1 MEMVNLL
8 PWREK
13 RRHQHR
19 QRFVVVLIAAVVI
32 AAATVQTAMW
42 YVSMQIDQQQARQR
56 YLQQKVTEYQ
66 KDIASLLK
74 VTQSHAALEQRLGY
88 VETLQI
94 QRNKTT
100 LVMNALPTLVPSGV
114 YVDKVRMEGTSFKL
128 SGISSSTAKLAQM
141 LERFEKSG
149 LLQNVDMHSI
159 VHGNQRF
166 GQSYQSFNISFQFN
180 SNSLMDS
187 TSAASNV
194 DEEEPK

>member
-13 RRHQHR
+13 KRHQHR
-19 QRFVVVLIAAVVI
+19 QRFVVALIVAVAI
-32 AAATVQTAMW
+32 AAAAVQAAMW
-42 YVSMQIDQQQARQR
+42 YVSMQIETQQTRQR
-56 YLQQKVTEYQ
+56 YLQQKVSDYQ
-66 KDIASLLK
+66 KDIASLAK
-74 VTQSHAALEQRLGY
+74 VTQSHTALEQRLGY

-100 LVMNALPTLVPSGV
+100 LVMNALPTLVPNGV

-141 LERFEKSG
+141 LERFETSG
-149 LLQNVDMHSI
+149 LLLNVDMHSI

-166 GQSYQSFNISFQFN
+166 GQRYQSFSISFQ
-180 SNSLMDS
+180 LDS
-187 TSAASNV
+187 GALTDKALEARMI
-194 DEEEPK
+194 DGEG

>member
-1 MEMVNLL
+1 MVNLL

-42 YVSMQIDQQQARQR
+42 FVSMQIEEQQARQR
-56 YLQQKVTEYQ
+56 YLQQKVTGYQ
-66 KDIASLLK
+66 KDIASLVK
-74 VTQSHAALEQRLGY
+74 VTQFHAALEQRLGY
-88 VETLQI
+88 VEMLQI

-114 YVDKVRMEGTSFKL
+114 YVDKVRMEGTNFKL

-141 LERFEKSG
+141 LERFETSA

-187 TSAASNV
+187 TSA
-194 DEEEPK
+194 DPRIDGERLK